1 MAAGAVAAGA
11 AAVAVVVAAA
21 VVDEAE
27 ADGMHAL
34 EMVFPGVEVVVELEH
49 GRGSERHCESLEKET
64 CHVEAGHRQE
74 DRADQVGAMDLGQ
87 DHLWVAEAALGK
99 ASSVLVLE
107 DLLDA
112 GVQSV
117 E

>member
-21 VVDEAE
+21 VDEAE

-49 GRGSERHCESLEKET
+49 GTGSERRCESWEKET
-64 CHVEAGHRQE
+64 CRVEAGHRQE

-87 DHLWVAEAALGK
+87 DHLWVAEAAPGK

-107 DLLDA
+107 DLLDV